1 MVTTDYYEVLG
12 VQKNATKE
20 EIKKAYRQAALKWH
34 PDRNPDNLKES
45 EAKFKEISQ
54 AYSVLSDDTK
64 RSNYDRFGTEK
75 GQSSWNPFSSGG
87 GDPFD
92 IFNQF
97 FGGNPF
103 GRSQNP
109 FSDVQD
115 IRIQLDITLEDVVL
129 GNKKTVS
136 FDIAEKCPDCKGQ
149 GGTGSTCKVCNGYG
163 QVRQQHGFMNI
174 TSTCIRCS
182 GTGVHITKECDKCKG
197 QGRVKRN
204 RTIEVKIPVGIE
216 QNNILRIER
225 RTKTNGNLDCVI
237 NILEHEYFQRH
248 GNDLICKC
256 NVNCFDACLGNTVQ
270 VKSIYGDKLDI
281 NIPAGSQH
289 GDRIKVAGKGIG
301 GGDQIVV
308 VSIVIPK
315 KLNKKQKDLLQKLR
329 C

>member
-1 MVTTDYYEVLG
+1 MATTTDYYEILG
-12 VQKNATKE
+12 VQKTASKE
-20 EIKKAYRQAALKWH
+20 EIKKAYRSLALKHH

-54 AYSVLSDDTK
+54 AYSVLSDETK

-75 GQSSWNPFSSGG
+75 GQQSWGNVGG
-87 GDPFD
+87 VDPFD
-92 IFNQF
+92 IFSQF

-136 FDIAEKCPDCKGQ
+136 FDIAEKCDICKGQ
-149 GGTGSTCKVCNGYG
+149 GGTGSSCKVCNGYG
-163 QVRQQHGFMNI
+163 QVRQQHGFMSI
-174 TSTCIRCS
+174 TSTCIRCN
-182 GTGVHITKECDKCKG
+182 GTGIHITKECDKCKG
-197 QGRVKRN
+197 QGRVNKN

-216 QNNILRIER
+216 QGNILRIER
-225 RTKTNGNLDCVI
+225 RTKTNGNLDCIV
-237 NILEHEYFQRH
+237 NILEHEYFQRY
-248 GNDLICKC
+248 GNDLVCRC
-256 NVNCFDACLGNTVQ
+256 NVNCFDACLGSKT
-270 VKSIYGDKLDI
+270 KIRSIYGDEIEI

-289 GDRIKVAGKGIG
+289 GDRIKVTGKGING
-301 GGDQIVV
+301 GSQIVI

-315 KLNKKQKDLLQKLR
+315 KLNKKQKELLQKLGS
-329 C
+329 